1 MRDGWHPACASLP
14 PQPSSQGVSIVLY
27 CYRSCPF
34 ANKVFAFL
42 DHHAVP
48 YAVVEVNPLFKLE
61 TSWQSYKRVPFAIIN
76 GKQVNDSDGIIN
88 AVAELLR
95 EQEHAGRSV
104 GRVAAT
110 PSGTSALYMCHGV
123 AGVRALSG
131 EAAARE
137 TEWRTW
143 CKEDLVHT
151 LSPNI
156 YRTPKEAWQAFEYI
170 GQVSFSS
177 AYGLPAQC
185 VGASIMYLVGKR
197 VASKHGYDPKD
208 LRGALYQRVRKWT
221 DEGLAGRPF
230 CGGEEP
236 DLADLAVFGVLRA
249 IEGLE

>member
-1 MRDGWHPACASLP
+1 
-14 PQPSSQGVSIVLY
+14 VLY

-48 YAVVEVNPLFKLE
+48 YAVVEVNPLFKFE

-76 GKQVNDSDGIIN
+76 GKQVNDSDGIIS
-88 AVAELLR
+88 AVSGLIRQQDE
-95 EQEHAGRSV
+95 AGKSC
-104 GRVAAT
+104 GRAPAADDGSDALFM
-110 PSGTSALYMCHGV
+110 PHGIAGVSALSEV
-123 AGVRALSG
+123 D
-131 EAAARE
+131 AARE
-137 TEWRTW
+137 EEWRTW

-156 YRTPKEAWQAFEYI
+156 YRTPTEAWQAFEYI

-185 VGASIMYLVGKR
+185 VGAAIMYLVGKR
-197 VASKHGYDPKD
+197 VAKKHGYDPKNM
-208 LRGALYQRVRKWT
+208 RGALYERVHKWT
-221 DEGLAGRPF
+221 DEGLAGKPF
-230 CGGEEP
+230 CGGLQP
-236 DLADLAVFGVLRA
+236 NLADLAVFGVLRA